1 MAHVTVKLPV
11 GAFTAGGLSE
21 VAVEAAT
28 VGEAL
33 KKAVALEPSI
43 RRRVFR
49 DDGRMYAGVFV
60 GGRNVKAVG
69 GLDAE
74 LDEGDELRIVPP
86 ISGG

>member
-1 MAHVTVKLPV
+1 VARVSVKLPV
-11 GAFTAGGLSE
+11 GAVTASGLTE

-28 VGEAL
+28 VAEAL
-33 KKAVALEPSI
+33 EKAIAVEPGI
-43 RRRVFR
+43 RPRVYR

-60 GGRNVKAVG
+60 GGRNIKAVG

-74 LDEGDELRIVPP
+74 LKDGDALQIVPP

>member
-1 MAHVTVKLPV
+1 MAEVSVRLPV
-11 GAFTAGGLSE
+11 GSITASGLTE

-33 KKAVALEPSI
+33 DRAIAIEPGL
-43 RRRVFR
+43 RQRVYR

-60 GGRNVKAVG
+60 GGRNIKAVG

-74 LDEGDELRIVPP
+74 LKDGDALQIVPP

>member
-1 MAHVTVKLPV
+1 MARVSVKLPV
-11 GAFTAGGLSE
+11 GAVTASGLTE

-28 VGEAL
+28 VAEAL
-33 KKAVALEPSI
+33 EKAIAVEPGI
-43 RRRVFR
+43 RPRVYR

-60 GGRNVKAVG
+60 GGRNIKAVG

-74 LDEGDELRIVPP
+74 LKDGDALQIVPP